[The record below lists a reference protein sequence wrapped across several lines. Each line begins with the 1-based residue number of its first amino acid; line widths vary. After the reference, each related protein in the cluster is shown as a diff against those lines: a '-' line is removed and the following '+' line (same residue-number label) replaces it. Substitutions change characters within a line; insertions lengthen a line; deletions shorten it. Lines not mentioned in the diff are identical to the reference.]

1 MSDISDAVKL
11 ASTFGFLGFVFS
23 SRWWIEKIDKL
34 SSLNGL
40 LIYYF
45 IIYISIYVL
54 GHFGL
59 IIGHSKI
66 TNYTHTLGVVMILF
80 AFFIIF
86 DWESEYINIVARG
99 EFDNS
104 KVSKIYLQSEDGA
117 TFDFFYRLTNNVELS
132 RILTFVITPIFLTF
146 IGSMLIERKIKLG
159 F

>member
-1 MSDISDAVKL
+1 MNDISDAIKL
-11 ASTFGFLGFVFS
+11 ALTFGLLGFIFS
-23 SRWWIEKIDKL
+23 SSGWIKKIDKL
-34 SSLNGL
+34 SPFKGL
-40 LIYYF
+40 LVYYF
-45 IIYISIYVL
+45 IIYISVYVL
-54 GHFGL
+54 ARFGL

-66 TNYTHTLGVVMILF
+66 TNYAHTLGVVMILF

-99 EFDNS
+99 EFDNR

-132 RILTFVITPIFLTF
+132 RILTFIVTTIVLTF
-146 IGSMLIERKIKLG
+146 VGSMLIERKIKLG